1 MNSILYVS
9 LITFQFSAVFF
20 NFLSN
25 FPIIFGNVLFYVEEL
40 NYNKDYV
47 KVKCEA
53 RGEKTLFILH
63 WVAQKMKHL
72 PGKSLK
78 NRTAHVC

>member
-1 MNSILYVS
+1 MKFVYVTVAVWLLQGWYFTKMNSILYVS

-53 RGEKTLFILH
+53 RGGKTLFILH
-63 WVAQKMKHL
+63 
-72 PGKSLK
+72 
-78 NRTAHVC
+78 

>member
-1 MNSILYVS
+1 MNSILDVS

-25 FPIIFGNVLFYVEEL
+25 FPIIFGNMLFYVEEL

-53 RGEKTLFILH
+53 RGGKTLFILH
-63 WVAQKMKHL
+63 
-72 PGKSLK
+72 
-78 NRTAHVC
+78 